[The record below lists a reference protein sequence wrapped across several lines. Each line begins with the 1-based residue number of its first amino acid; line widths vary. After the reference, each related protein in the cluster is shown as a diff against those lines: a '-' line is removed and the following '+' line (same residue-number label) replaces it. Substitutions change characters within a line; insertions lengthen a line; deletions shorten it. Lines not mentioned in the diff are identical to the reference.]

1 MAFCQNLR
9 MFQRGSCRV
18 LSPEEYYSPFSLM
31 TSMISGN
38 TGRSG
43 DSAEVKRAANVLMS
57 RKVMLAA
64 YRTDRK
70 LAGYN
75 SQGLGWG

>member
-1 MAFCQNLR
+1 
-9 MFQRGSCRV
+9 
-18 LSPEEYYSPFSLM
+18 
-31 TSMISGN
+31 MISGN

-43 DSAEVKRAANVLMS
+43 DSAEVKRVANVLMS

-70 LAGYN
+70 LAGHN